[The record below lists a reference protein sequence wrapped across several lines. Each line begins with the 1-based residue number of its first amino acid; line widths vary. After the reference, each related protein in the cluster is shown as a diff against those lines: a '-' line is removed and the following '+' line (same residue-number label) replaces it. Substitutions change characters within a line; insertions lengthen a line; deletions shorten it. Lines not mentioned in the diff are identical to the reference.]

1 MRNTPAGHGSTWAA
15 LVKEGR
21 QAKRYSQDQL
31 AAMLGTNRTTVWRWE
46 AGRVRPDSIELAEKT
61 IAALNLDRAAALIA
75 AGYAVATTEQAEAD
89 PMLSGLDP
97 KDPVVLRIM
106 RMTVDDAFKARMLNR
121 HRDNLERARQQS
133 LADLD
138 WVEREREA
146 G

>member
-1 MRNTPAGHGSTWAA
+1 MRNTSAGHGTTWAT

-21 QAKRYSQDQL
+21 QAKAYSQDHL
-31 AAMLGTNRTTVWRWE
+31 AFLLGTNRTTVWRWE
-46 AGRVRPDSIELAEKT
+46 AGRARPESVELAEKT
-61 IAALNLDRAAALIA
+61 IAALNLDRAKALLA
-75 AGYAVATTEQAEAD
+75 AGYAVAAVDESDAN

-97 KDPVVLRIM
+97 HDPVVLRIM
-106 RMTVDDAFKARMLNR
+106 SMSVDDVFKARMLNR

-138 WVEREREA
+138 WVEQERKA